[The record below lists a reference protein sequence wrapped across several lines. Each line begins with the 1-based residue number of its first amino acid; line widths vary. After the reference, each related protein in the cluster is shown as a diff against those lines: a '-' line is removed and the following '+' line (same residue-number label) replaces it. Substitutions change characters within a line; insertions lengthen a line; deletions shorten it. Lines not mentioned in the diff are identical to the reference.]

1 MHSRS
6 QARPRKMSLS
16 MSYWILDVS
25 DVYSTDC
32 CILST
37 GETKD
42 GYYQSLEKA
51 ELVRSGSDVTILCY
65 SRMRYV
71 VMQAVQQLENEG
83 YDPEVDISSLELLKF
98 HTL

>member
-1 MHSRS
+1 MHT
-6 QARPRKMSLS
+6 AD
-16 MSYWILDVS
+16 WCVIG
-25 DVYSTDC
+25 
-32 CILST
+32 T
-37 GETKD
+37 GETED

-83 YDPEVDISSLELLKF
+83 YDPEVDISAHQSFSIVQLSQTWISWSAMMTVIYRGDESVIQ
-98 HTL
+98 